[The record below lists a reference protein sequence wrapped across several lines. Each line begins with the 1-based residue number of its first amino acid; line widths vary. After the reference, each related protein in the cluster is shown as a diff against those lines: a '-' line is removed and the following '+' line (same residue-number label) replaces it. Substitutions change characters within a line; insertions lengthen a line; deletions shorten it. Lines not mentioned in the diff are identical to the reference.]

1 MSSQNLHYSLDSHQL
16 MRVHIALLI
25 KYTGLVQIIDAD
37 FSRGMNDLLVA
48 NDDADMGDDA
58 VFVAEEGEVA
68 GLCFLKE
75 INQFAAIDLLRGVAW
90 QEQTRAAGT
99 KLHEARAV
107 DAHHGAAAPK
117 VWRAKKF
124 TGVVNHGLWQESLR
138 HFGGTF
144 SGFKQRRP
152 EGNDFVFVMC
162 NRLIYN
168 EKLAVFQLK
177 ELAFVDGV
185 MLFCRNP
192 TFVLVEFGADENPF
206 WFFV

>member
-90 QEQTRAAGT
+90 QEQTRAAG
-99 KLHEARAV
+99 A
-107 DAHHGAAAPK
+107 
-117 VWRAKKF
+117 
-124 TGVVNHGLWQESLR
+124 
-138 HFGGTF
+138 
-144 SGFKQRRP
+144 
-152 EGNDFVFVMC
+152 
-162 NRLIYN
+162 
-168 EKLAVFQLK
+168 
-177 ELAFVDGV
+177 
-185 MLFCRNP
+185 
-192 TFVLVEFGADENPF
+192 
-206 WFFV
+206 